1 MISIGLEVT
10 AAVQQGAGIGR
21 YVRELLKALVAL
33 APQNPDLN
41 FRLFYAA
48 TQARYPLPPLP
59 AAFRL
64 RVLPCHDIWLA
75 RIWQRARLPLPVEL
89 LTGRVQVYHSPDFT
103 LPPTLPKVPT
113 LLTVHD
119 LSFVR
124 DPDSAAPG
132 LRHYLNQV
140 VPRSVRRATHILA
153 DSAATQA
160 DLQALYHTPAE
171 KITVLYSGVEA
182 SFQPVRD
189 VTALAALRNRYRLGS
204 QPFVLAVSTLQPR
217 KNFLRLIQAF
227 DQGLRDSPY
236 NLVIAGGKGWLYDD
250 IFAEVTRRG
259 LNERVLFVGFVQD
272 ADLPALYSA
281 ATAFAY
287 PSLYEGFGLP
297 LLEAMACGTPVL
309 SSTVS
314 CLPEVAGDAAL
325 LVDPYDVT
333 ALAVGLQRIV
343 TDAGLRAQLLA
354 AGSLRA
360 QQFRWQQSAQQL
372 LAVYRGLAG
381 VR

>member
-1 MISIGLEVT
+1 
-10 AAVQQGAGIGR
+10 
-21 YVRELLKALVAL
+21 
-33 APQNPDLN
+33 
-41 FRLFYAA
+41 
-48 TQARYPLPPLP
+48 
-59 AAFRL
+59 
-64 RVLPCHDIWLA
+64 
-75 RIWQRARLPLPVEL
+75 
-89 LTGRVQVYHSPDFT
+89 
-103 LPPTLPKVPT
+103 
-113 LLTVHD
+113 
-119 LSFVR
+119 
-124 DPDSAAPG
+124 
-132 LRHYLNQV
+132 
-140 VPRSVRRATHILA
+140 
-153 DSAATQA
+153 
-160 DLQALYHTPAE
+160 
-171 KITVLYSGVEA
+171 VEA

-309 SSTVS
+309 SSHGGVVFARS
-314 CLPEVAGDAAL
+314 SWRCCAL
-325 LVDPYDVT
+325 
-333 ALAVGLQRIV
+333 GR
-343 TDAGLRAQLLA
+343 
-354 AGSLRA
+354 SL
-360 QQFRWQQSAQQL
+360 
-372 LAVYRGLAG
+372 
-381 VR
+381 